1 MFKKDTLKEDDMETI
16 IGPSVQLEGTFASD
30 GDVIIEGAVKGA
42 LATTKNLRIGERAVV
57 DASVKAANAVIS
69 GTVNGPLDISGKLE
83 ILSSGKVN
91 GDVLCKSIII
101 QEGAVLNGTW
111 KMGSQKTGIEAKD
124 AHQHLRDE
132 VKRAT

>member
-1 MFKKDTLKEDDMETI
+1 MFKKDSLKEDDMETI
-16 IGPSVQLEGTFASD
+16 IGPSVKLEGAFTSD
-30 GDVIIEGAVKGA
+30 GDVTIEGYVKGA

-83 ILSSGKVN
+83 ILSSGRVN
-91 GDVLCKSIII
+91 GDVLCTSIII

-111 KMGSQKTGIEAKD
+111 KMGSHKTSSEIKD
-124 AHQHLRDE
+124 ARHDAQDE
-132 VKRAT
+132 LKHVA